1 MREHQQRRRRPL
13 QVESLE
19 TLTLL
24 SGLSTLGVA
33 APHAIVAEAV
43 KASAAATVNF
53 TSATTGVYVA
63 IQAKP
68 ITGLQF
74 TVNTSGIAAG
84 GGVVSV
90 FGKLNTPGF
99 TAKGRTTGTLI
110 VFSAAGN
117 LTLAVAGSTQS
128 GFSGLPSTLNFTIV
142 GGTGVFKH
150 HFAGKGTIAVAV
162 QTEFSGP
169 ARTTN
174 GQLTLALTAIRG
186 MT

>member
-1 MREHQQRRRRPL
+1 MRDHQDRRGRAL

-19 TLTLL
+19 KLTLL
-24 SGLSTLGVA
+24 SGLSTLGMA
-33 APHAIVAEAV
+33 RPSAIVAEAV
-43 KASAAATVNF
+43 KATAAPATVNF
-53 TSATTGVYVA
+53 TSATSGVYVA
-63 IQAKP
+63 IQARP

-74 TVNTSGIAAG
+74 TVTTEGIAAG

-99 TAKGRTTGTLI
+99 TAKGKTTGTLI
-110 VFSAAGN
+110 VFSAAGD
-117 LTLAVAGSTQS
+117 LTLAVAGTTQA
-128 GFSGLPSTLNFTIV
+128 GFSGLPATLNFTIV

-169 ARTTN
+169 QKTTN
-174 GQLTLALTAIRG
+174 GQLTLTFIGA
-186 MT
+186 